1 MKQAIGIVET
11 KSLVA
16 AIQASDTMVKA
27 ADVHVVDFN
36 YVGSGIVAVIV
47 SGEVAA
53 VTAAVESATETV
65 AGMAEIISSN
75 VIARPHDEVDKMI
88 NQ

>member
-27 ADVHVVDFN
+27 ADVHVADFN

-53 VTAAVESATETV
+53 VTAAVESAQETV
-65 AGMAEIISSN
+65 SGIAQIISAT

>member
-53 VTAAVESATETV
+53 VTAAVESASE
-65 AGMAEIISSN
+65 AASQLAEIVSAN
-75 VIARPHDEVDKMI
+75 VIARPHDEVDKII

>member
-65 AGMAEIISSN
+65 SGMAEIISSN

>member
-53 VTAAVESATETV
+53 VTAAVESASEV
-65 AGMAEIISSN
+65 IGQIADIISTN

>member
-1 MKQAIGIVET
+1 MKQAIGIVEAR
-11 KSLVA
+11 SLVA

-53 VTAAVESATETV
+53 VTAAVESASEV
-65 AGMAEIISSN
+65 ISSMADIISAN

>member
-1 MKQAIGIVET
+1 MKQAIGMVET
-11 KSLVA
+11 RSLLA
-16 AIQASDTMVKA
+16 AIQAADTMVKA
-27 ADVHVVDFN
+27 ADVHIVDFE

-53 VTAAVESATETV
+53 VRAAVDAGKESAATV
-65 AGMAEIISSN
+65 AEVISTN

-88 NQ
+88 E

>member
-27 ADVHVVDFN
+27 ADVHVMDFN

-53 VTAAVESATETV
+53 VTAAVESATEAV
-65 AGMAEIISSN
+65 SQLAEIVSANI
-75 VIARPHDEVDKMI
+75 IARPHDEVDKMI
-88 NQ
+88 NL

>member
-1 MKQAIGIVET
+1 MKQAIGIVEA

-27 ADVHVVDFN
+27 ADVHVEDFN

-53 VTAAVESATETV
+53 VTAAVESASEV
-65 AGMAEIISSN
+65 ISPIADIISAN
-75 VIARPHDEVDKMI
+75 VIARPHDEVDKII